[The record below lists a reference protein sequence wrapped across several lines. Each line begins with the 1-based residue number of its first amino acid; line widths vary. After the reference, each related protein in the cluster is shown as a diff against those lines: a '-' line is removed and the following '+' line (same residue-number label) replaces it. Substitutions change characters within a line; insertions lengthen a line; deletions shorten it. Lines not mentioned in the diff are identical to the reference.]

1 MQPVA
6 GCQGLFRQLTG
17 SMSCLQAGR
26 HFCAKSWL
34 QVQQERG
41 GELMLE
47 NYCFRYGL
55 WLLVPAAC
63 VSVVN
68 SSCTGC

>member
-1 MQPVA
+1 VQLVG
-6 GCQGLFRQLTG
+6 GCQCLFRQLTG

-47 NYCFRYGL
+47 NYCFR
-55 WLLVPAAC
+55 
-63 VSVVN
+63 
-68 SSCTGC
+68 